1 MFLTNKDE
9 MFLTKEELI
18 GLTGRH
24 RKDGQKL
31 VLRYIGIE
39 HKVRPD
45 GSLAVLKEHVTQQF
59 GASVPK
65 NSLMPRIE
73 PNWAAI

>member
-1 MFLTNKDE
+1 MFLTNK
-9 MFLTKEELI
+9 ELI
-18 GLTGRH
+18 ELTRRH
-24 RKDGQKL
+24 RKDAQKL
-31 VLRYIGIE
+31 VLRYMGIE

-59 GASVPK
+59 GANAKVANMP
-65 NSLMPRIE
+65 MPRLE